1 MEWWISFLSA
11 AVVAG
16 TPLLFATLGGIFNER
31 AGHMNLGVEGM
42 MIMGAVV
49 GFSVALHTSNAVIAM
64 CMAAVAGAFGAFLY
78 AVLTV
83 TLRAN
88 QVVTGL
94 TLTIFGTGFS
104 NFLGQSMVG
113 QSTPTAVKG
122 FFNSIS
128 IPFLSKIPILG
139 PIFFQKDLFIYCG
152 YVFVILAGLYLYR
165 TRIGLNLRAIGEN
178 PAAADAASVPV
189 TLYKYIHLL
198 LGGALCGLGGA
209 YLSLVYVQSWQTSIT
224 AGMGWIAVALV
235 IFSTWNPYKVFLS
248 AYLFGGLSILGFRL
262 QSAGIHISQH
272 LLDMVPY
279 LVTILVLVV
288 LSMDERKNAG
298 PKSLGMPYFREE
310 R

>member
-31 AGHMNLGVEGM
+31 AGHLNLGVEGM

-49 GFSVALHTSNAVIAM
+49 GFTVALNTSNAVLAM
-64 CMAAVAGAFGAFLY
+64 LMAGIAGALGALIY

-94 TLTIFGTGFS
+94 TLTIFGTGFA

-113 QSTPTAVKG
+113 QSTPAAVKV
-122 FFNSIS
+122 FFSSIS
-128 IPFLSKIPILG
+128 IPLLSKIPILG
-139 PIFFQKDLFIYCG
+139 PVFFQKDIFIYCG
-152 YVFVILAGLYLYR
+152 YVLVILAGLYLYK
-165 TRIGLNLRAIGEN
+165 TQIGLNLRAVGEN

-189 TLYKYIHLL
+189 TLYKYVHVL
-198 LGGALCGLGGA
+198 LGGALCGLGGS

-235 IFSTWNPYKVFLS
+235 IFSTWNPFKTFLS
-248 AYLFGGLSILGFRL
+248 AYLFGGLSI
-262 QSAGIHISQH
+262 
-272 LLDMVPY
+272 
-279 LVTILVLVV
+279 
-288 LSMDERKNAG
+288 
-298 PKSLGMPYFREE
+298 
-310 R
+310 

>member
-31 AGHMNLGVEGM
+31 AGHLNLGVEGM

-49 GFSVALHTSNAVIAM
+49 GFTVALNTSNAVLAM
-64 CMAAVAGAFGAFLY
+64 LMAGIAGALGALIY

-94 TLTIFGTGFS
+94 TLTIFGTGFA

-113 QSTPTAVKG
+113 QSTPAAVKA
-122 FFNSIS
+122 FFSSIS
-128 IPFLSKIPILG
+128 IPLLSKIPILG
-139 PIFFQKDLFIYCG
+139 PVFFQKDIFIYCG
-152 YVFVILAGLYLYR
+152 YVLVILAGLYLYK
-165 TRIGLNLRAIGEN
+165 TQIGLNLRAVGEN

-189 TLYKYIHLL
+189 TLYKYVHVL
-198 LGGALCGLGGA
+198 LGGALCGLGGS

-235 IFSTWNPYKVFLS
+235 IFSTWSPSRAL
-248 AYLFGGLSILGFRL
+248 LCGLIFGGLKILRLYVSIPGVAT
-262 QSAGIHISQH
+262 QIY
-272 LLDMVPY
+272 DMLPY
-279 LVTILVLVV
+279 IATILVLIITSIRQSKE
-288 LSMDERKNAG
+288 LAQ
-298 PKSLGMPYFREE
+298 PKSCGLNYFRED